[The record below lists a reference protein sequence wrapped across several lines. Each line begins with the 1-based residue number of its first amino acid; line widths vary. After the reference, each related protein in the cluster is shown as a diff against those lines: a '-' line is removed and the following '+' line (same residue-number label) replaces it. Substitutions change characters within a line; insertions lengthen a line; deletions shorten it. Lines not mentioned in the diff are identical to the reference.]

1 MLTETQLI
9 SLKNIYSLFT
19 NVCSD
24 ATEWCN
30 KINIK
35 DDVNNHIEKLTTI
48 MNLIT
53 NDVQIY
59 EGNIEEII
67 IIVEECLREYILEK
81 FARESDEDTDTES
94 DEESKFEQ

>member
-30 KINIK
+30 KINI
-35 DDVNNHIEKLTTI
+35 
-48 MNLIT
+48 
-53 NDVQIY
+53 NDVF
-59 EGNIEEII
+59 
-67 IIVEECLREYILEK
+67 LHRHLL
-81 FARESDEDTDTES
+81 
-94 DEESKFEQ
+94 

>member
-24 ATEWCN
+24 ATYWCN
-30 KINIK
+30 NINIK
-35 DDVNNHIEKLTTI
+35 DDVNIHIEKLTTI

-59 EGNIEEII
+59 EGNIDEII

>member
-24 ATEWCN
+24 SIEWCN
-30 KINIK
+30 KTDK
-35 DDVNNHIEKLTTI
+35 QDDTNNHIEKLTII

-53 NDVQIY
+53 NDIQIY
-59 EGNIEEII
+59 EGNIDEII
-67 IIVEECLREYILEK
+67 IIVEECLREYILQK
-81 FARESDEDTDTES
+81 FAKES
-94 DEESKFEQ
+94 DEETDSDEESNLEQ

>member
-1 MLTETQLI
+1 MLTETQLM

-24 ATEWCN
+24 AIEWCN

-35 DDVNNHIEKLTTI
+35 DDTKDHIEKLTTI

-81 FARESDEDTDTES
+81 FAQDSESDSDS
-94 DEESKFEQ
+94 DEESKLEQ